1 MNDKSIGDPRGKNE
15 YAWTQMILQETK
27 EGIVNARALGP
38 HRYSQ
43 DLWNTRLRQ
52 GGFNSKE
59 FPPIVVPPI
68 AVPPNLDPRPALGH
82 VLQLLYVASPDECLS
97 LRKRYGNAWELDND
111 HPAMRLHDATEYC
124 QTQTQIDRAWDGIA
138 LSRLFRAKFGAM
150 FHLHNGQSMIAF
162 DNEEPQLWT
171 AGRRDIFNHW
181 QWFFD
186 DVMGPKDQYL
196 EGNARISA
204 FQAFVKP
211 SELPTYITATNIHQ
225 VDSKC
230 ALFPADDFVVRFR
243 TDDDSLAATRVRW
256 VGGVYGYHGKPFVVF
271 DWGDKEHGMG
281 ITWDGNW
288 AKCPPR
294 RIDRKELESKFNK
307 ANIQICLVIFR
318 RVEMD
323 PENGVNHST
332 QG

>member
-82 VLQLLYVASPDECLS
+82 VLQLL
-97 LRKRYGNAWELDND
+97 
-111 HPAMRLHDATEYC
+111 
-124 QTQTQIDRAWDGIA
+124 
-138 LSRLFRAKFGAM
+138 LFRAEFGAM
-150 FHLHNGQSMIAF
+150 FHLHNGQSMIVF

-171 AGRRDIFNHW
+171 AGRRDILNHW

-204 FQAFVKP
+204 LQAFVKP

-243 TDDDSLAATRVRW
+243 TDDNSLAATRVRW